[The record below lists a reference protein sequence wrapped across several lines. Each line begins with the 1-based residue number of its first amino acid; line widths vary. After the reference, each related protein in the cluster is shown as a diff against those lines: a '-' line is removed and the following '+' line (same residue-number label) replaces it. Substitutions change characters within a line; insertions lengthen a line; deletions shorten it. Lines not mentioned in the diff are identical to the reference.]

1 MTASFRSTES
11 TSSMRSTE
19 STSRTRGIPHDDLY
33 TPAWADEPGAT
44 LASEILP
51 GLWMGGTADDDWI
64 DSAAPLHPV
73 SDSSGFT
80 AVVTLFAWARP
91 MGWNVEELRF
101 GFADGDPR
109 YTDMGRVLLAAEW
122 ALTRW
127 REGQRVLIRC
137 QAGLNRSGLV
147 TALVLILAGHTARE
161 AITLLRER
169 RSPVALCNAH
179 FIDWLIAVEADV
191 RRAGDSDPLLVAL
204 TTPAVDPALTTSR
217 SA

>member
-1 MTASFRSTES
+1 MTTTTTTT
-11 TSSMRSTE
+11 TSKGTG
-19 STSRTRGIPHDDLY
+19 RTGGLPHADLY
-33 TPAWADEPGAT
+33 TPSWADTLPED

-51 GLWMGGTADDDWI
+51 GLWMGGTDDDDWI
-64 DSAAPLHPV
+64 DTSSPLHPV

-101 GFADGDPR
+101 GFADADPR
-109 YTDMGRVLLAAEW
+109 LTDMGRVLLAAEW
-122 ALTRW
+122 ALQRW
-127 REGQRVLIRC
+127 QEGQRVLIRC

-147 TALVLILAGHTARE
+147 TALVLMLAGYTARD

-169 RSPVALCNAH
+169 RSSFALCNAH
-179 FIDWLIAVEADV
+179 FIDWLVRIEGDLIRHHLVDHAAPPHTGIA
-191 RRAGDSDPLLVAL
+191 DPSSI
-204 TTPAVDPALTTSR
+204 TTPL

>member
-1 MTASFRSTES
+1 MTSTDPAFPAALS
-11 TSSMRSTE
+11 TTPPGRD
-19 STSRTRGIPHDDLY
+19 RGTPHDDLY
-33 TPAWADEPGAT
+33 APSWVDEPVSS

-51 GLWMGGTADDDWI
+51 GLWMGGTADDEWI
-64 DSAAPLHPV
+64 DSPAPLHPV
-73 SDSSGFT
+73 SDTSGFT

-109 YTDMGRVLLAAEW
+109 LTDMGRVRLAAEW
-122 ALTRW
+122 ALARW
-127 REGQRVLIRC
+127 QEGHRVLIRC

-147 TALVLILAGHTARE
+147 TALVLMSAGYTARQ

-169 RSPVALCNAH
+169 RSAVALCNAH
-179 FIDWLIAVEADV
+179 FVDWLVSIEADLE
-191 RRAGDSDPLLVAL
+191 RSDQGRCATFPS
-204 TTPAVDPALTTSR
+204 TSPTSL